1 MIKSHPMRWFLSL
14 AISVA
19 ACAQTAPF
27 TPPEDISFRRAII
40 VSEGTRMY
48 AEVIAPKAAA
58 GKKLPT
64 ILMAHGWGGTAA
76 LLRPDAIAFARAG
89 YLAVTFDYRGWGDSD
104 SRVILT
110 APEPHEHPNGRF
122 TAEVQEV
129 REVVDPMDEVTD
141 WFNAIAW
148 LQAEPQ
154 FDPARLG
161 LWGSSFSGGLVV
173 YVAEHDAR
181 VKAIHSQ
188 VGAMDGREM
197 IANDTERR
205 KTYEEATKM
214 ARGEL
219 GYPAPGVKAIG
230 NLRGAPVRSKFVP
243 YDPVEDVNKA
253 PQCAMQFVIAEK
265 EELFD
270 NKDHALKAYQRFNGV
285 KNLVVIPNITHYGI
299 YFAAHEQAQK
309 LAIEWFDKHLKP

>member
-1 MIKSHPMRWFLSL
+1 MRWFASI
-14 AISVA
+14 AICIT
-19 ACAQTAPF
+19 ACAQTASF
-27 TPPEDISFRRAII
+27 TPPGDISFRRASI

-48 AEVIAPKAAA
+48 AEVFAAKASA
-58 GKKLPT
+58 GKTLPT

-89 YLAVTFDYRGWGDSD
+89 YLTVTFDYRGWGDSD

-110 APEPHEHPNGRF
+110 APEPREHPNGRF

-154 FDPARLG
+154 FDPACLG

-188 VGAMDGREM
+188 VGAMDGRAM
-197 IANDTERR
+197 ISNDTERR
-205 KTYEEATKM
+205 KTYDEATKM

-270 NKDHALKAYQRFNGV
+270 NKDHALKAYARFTGT
-285 KNLVVIPNITHYGI
+285 KNLVVIPNIAHYGI
-299 YFAAHEQAQK
+299 YFEAHAQAQK

>member
-1 MIKSHPMRWFLSL
+1 MRCFACL
-14 AISVA
+14 ISITFSVPFTA
-19 ACAQTAPF
+19 DCAQPAPF
-27 TPPEDISFRRAII
+27 AAPDDVSFRQATII
-40 VSEGTRMY
+40 SEGTRMY
-48 AEVIAPKAAA
+48 AEVFAPKASA
-58 GKKLPT
+58 GKKLPA
-64 ILMAHGWGGTAA
+64 ILMAHGWGGTAV
-76 LLRPDAIAFARAG
+76 LLRTDAIAFARAG

-110 APEPHEHPNGRF
+110 APEPSEHAHGLF
-122 TAEVQEV
+122 TAEVREV

-154 FDPARLG
+154 FDTARLG

-173 YVAEHDAR
+173 YVAEHDSR

-188 VGAMDGREM
+188 VGAMDGRAM

-205 KTYEEATKM
+205 KTYAEATSM

-219 GYPAPGVKAIG
+219 GYPQPGVKAIG
-230 NLRGAPVRSKFVP
+230 NLRGAPVRAKFVP

-270 NKDHALKAYQRFNGV
+270 NADHALKAYQRFNGT
-285 KNLVVIPNITHYGI
+285 KNLVVIPKITHYGI
-299 YFAAHEQAQK
+299 YFEAHRQALK
-309 LAIEWFDKHLKP
+309 LAVDWFDRHLKP

>member
-1 MIKSHPMRWFLSL
+1 MRLS
-14 AISVA
+14 ASIAFSIFSVNA
-19 ACAQTAPF
+19 AWAQAAPF
-27 TPPEDISFRRAII
+27 TAPEDISFRRANIM
-40 VSEGTRMY
+40 SEGTRMS
-48 AEVIAPKAAA
+48 AEVFAPKAAA
-58 GKKLPT
+58 GKKLPA

-110 APEPHEHPNGRF
+110 APEPREHPNGRF

-154 FDPARLG
+154 FDPGRLG

-188 VGAMDGREM
+188 VGAMDGRAM
-197 IANDTERR
+197 IANETERW

-219 GYPAPGVKAIG
+219 GYPAPGARAIG
-230 NLRGAPVRSKFVP
+230 NLRGAPIRSKFVP

-270 NKDHALKAYQRFNGV
+270 NREHALKAYQRFTGT
-285 KNLVVIPNITHYGI
+285 KNLVVIPDITHYGI
-299 YFAAHEQAQK
+299 YLQAHQQAQK
-309 LAIEWFDKHLKP
+309 LAINWFDKHLK